1 MKGKNSMYSRKNPS
15 ERSLSSEFTR
25 GGGGTSAD
33 PEWNTSGEDC
43 MMRESS

>member
-25 GGGGTSAD
+25 GGGTSAD